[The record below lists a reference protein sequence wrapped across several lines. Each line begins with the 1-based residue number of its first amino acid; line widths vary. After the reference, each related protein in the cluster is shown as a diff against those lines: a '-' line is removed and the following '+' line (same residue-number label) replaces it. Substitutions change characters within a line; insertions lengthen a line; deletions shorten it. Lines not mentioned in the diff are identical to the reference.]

1 MTVAGAGRRGV
12 YGDAR
17 VEMADGRGKRW
28 MSCGQAPKVAVESRA
43 QTPEVIA
50 KALLERCE
58 GTVASLAA
66 QLALMVS
73 EDFVPCENLARNRML
88 DGVRRTRRVSMGGM
102 GAETGGRGIDAGRGR
117 SSA

>member
-1 MTVAGAGRRGV
+1 MSYGR
-12 YGDAR
+12 
-17 VEMADGRGKRW
+17 
-28 MSCGQAPKVAVESRA
+28 APKVAVESRA

-58 GTVASLAA
+58 GTVASLSA

-73 EDFVPCENLARNRML
+73 EDFVSCENTARNGIL
-88 DGVRRTRRVSMGGM
+88 AGVRRARGVGTGGM